1 MKGIGDMSRIPMI
14 DAARDAISRIESTQQ
29 DAIGKAAI
37 MMARSILSGGMVHI
51 FGSGHSHMMAEEAFP
66 RYGGYVGFNPLMDPR
81 LMWFDVL
88 GSGGVRELLWLERE
102 EGYIANFLQGQNLRP
117 QDVMLVY
124 SHGGLNAAPIE
135 AAMYARELGLKVVAV
150 TSRTNYETANA
161 THSSGSKL
169 GDLADVLID
178 NCIPP
183 EDALVEIPG
192 LGYKVGPGSTIAGI
206 VIMQVLVTEV
216 ARELVSQGFEFK
228 AFVSPNVTSV
238 PKQHNQS
245 VFEDFAIAH
254 RTRTEHPVWTEGKEC
269 K

>member
-1 MKGIGDMSRIPMI
+1 MKGIGDTPMIPMI
-14 DAARDAISRIESTQQ
+14 DAVRDVISRIENTQQ
-29 DAIGKAAI
+29 EAIDKATT
-37 MMARSILSGGMVHI
+37 MMARSILNGGMVHI

-88 GSGGVRELLWLERE
+88 GSGGVRELLWLERR
-102 EGYIANFLQGQNLRP
+102 EGYIANFLQGQNLKP

-124 SHGGLNAAPIE
+124 SHGGLNAAPTE
-135 AAMYARELGLKVVAV
+135 AAMYAKELGLKVVAV

-161 THSSGSKL
+161 THSSGRKL
-169 GDLADVLID
+169 GDLADALID
-178 NCIPP
+178 NCVPP

-192 LGYKVGPGSTIAGI
+192 LGYKLGPGSTIAGI

-216 ARELVSQGFEFK
+216 ARKLVSQGFKFK

-238 PKQHNQS
+238 PKEHNQS
-245 VFEDFAIAH
+245 IFEDFAAAH
-254 RTRTEHPVWTEGKEC
+254 RKHTDPSGIKGKEC
-269 K
+269 